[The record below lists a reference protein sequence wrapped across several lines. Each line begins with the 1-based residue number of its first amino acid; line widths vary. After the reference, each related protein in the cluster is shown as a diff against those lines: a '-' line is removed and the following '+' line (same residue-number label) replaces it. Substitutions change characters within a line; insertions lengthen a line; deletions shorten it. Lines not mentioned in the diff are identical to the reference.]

1 MSHKER
7 PKTPQRRIEI
17 VRRLGKRGDHL
28 AGSKDD
34 IVRCLVQ
41 LGIDQLSEC
50 VLQSFEAI
58 PVREAHLR
66 RIKEGRGH
74 IPLDAGRA
82 LGKCFQIIQIRLA
95 HVGLLLVFCLGTEM
109 IIRAP
114 CLCEGPLLGMRLDH
128 VQTNQSRHIG
138 EHALHLGSIS
148 EFRAE
153 QRLAH

>member
-1 MSHKER
+1 HKER

-34 IVRCLVQ
+34 I
-41 LGIDQLSEC
+41 
-50 VLQSFEAI
+50 SFEAI

-148 EFRAE
+148 EFR
-153 QRLAH
+153 